1 MNQVIACLVRFIV
14 ILAGYIVA
22 CVAASTVM
30 TILFTAAFLVPAEL
44 AQAGFH
50 GPLVFAIPL
59 VTMFVAYFAFLP
71 SAAFILLS
79 EVLGKRDWLFHALG
93 GAAVS
98 VAVIGYIWRATSAP
112 YDTLDATYVSATP
125 DDLGPLVLEPAIAA
139 TLIAAGMCGGIAYWL
154 VAGRS
159 AGSWRQPRRDV
170 TSSAP

>member
-1 MNQVIACLVRFIV
+1 MNQVITCLVRFIV

-22 CVAASTVM
+22 CLTASAVL
-30 TILFTAAFLVPAEL
+30 TILFTASFLVPAEL
-44 AQAGFH
+44 SQAGFH
-50 GPLVFAIPL
+50 GPLIFAIPL
-59 VTMFVAYFAFLP
+59 VTMFVTYFAFLP

-98 VAVIGYIWRATSAP
+98 VAVIGYMWRVTSAP
-112 YDTLDATYVSATP
+112 YGTLDTTYVSATQ
-125 DDLGPLVLEPAIAA
+125 DDLGPLVLEPGIAA
-139 TLIAAGMCGGIAYWL
+139 TLIAAGLCGGIGYWL
-154 VAGRS
+154 VAGRT